1 MVPHMALNH
10 HYWRRVFKRK
20 FCRELCAIVEAL
32 ETRILPSF
40 SGIEQE
46 AEKASADAWDA
57 FMSAPATG
65 DEDPSE
71 FAEAA
76 ENIGIEHFQ
85 LLNGIRQGAINLFAA
100 ALYHAFEQQFVL
112 FGRRELLTLT
122 EESEGLLPTLRTLRE
137 RLATVGIDIEA
148 FGNWDRIEELRLL
161 ANVVKH
167 ADGPSARELHARRPD
182 LFKAPGLP
190 ELGRWNLGKPSVY
203 QPLLGEDVYVNIEDV
218 RRFRDELIK
227 FWDELGQAIAA
238 A

>member
-1 MVPHMALNH
+1 MALNH
-10 HYWRRVFKRK
+10 HYWQRVFKRK
-20 FCRELCAIVEAL
+20 FCRELCAIVDAL
-32 ETRILPSF
+32 ETRVLPSF
-40 SGIEQE
+40 TGIEQE
-46 AEKASADAWDA
+46 AEKASSDAWDA
-57 FMSAPATG
+57 FMSAPGTG

-112 FGRRELLTLT
+112 FGRRELLSPT
-122 EESEGLLPTLRTLRE
+122 EENKEQLLRLRTLRE
-137 RLATVGIDIEA
+137 RLTSVGVDIEA
-148 FGNWDRIEELRLL
+148 FSTWARIEELRLL

-167 ADGPSARELHARRPD
+167 AEGQSARELHAKRPD

-190 ELGRWNLGKPSVY
+190 DLGKWNLGRQRVY
-203 QPLLGEDVYVNIEDV
+203 QPLLGEDVYVNIEDM

-227 FWDELGQAIAA
+227 FWDELGEAIAA